1 MKVVDLLL
9 SLKGQ
14 YTLLLVE
21 HDMQAVFTLA
31 DRISVLVNGA
41 IIASG
46 LPADIRDNAD
56 VRTAYLGDEELPA

>member
-1 MKVVDLLL
+1 
-9 SLKGQ
+9 
-14 YTLLLVE
+14 
-21 HDMQAVFTLA
+21 MQAVFTLA